1 MKFFSKKDEDI
12 NIKKESKPKEI
23 KNTVMHVMTIIL
35 FLFVGLISYIAY
47 FQAFKAPNLADNQ
60 GNKRL
65 WAKRN
70 EVIRGT
76 IYDRGGNALTSGER
90 TGVLTQSRNY
100 IEGSLYANVLGYI
113 SPVYGLTGLEEAY
126 DDELTSYSSTA
137 VGIRTFLNTFD
148 FKELRESFL
157 KRDDEEVKVGNSIN
171 STLDKEIQK
180 AAYDA
185 LNRLGDVKGAA
196 VAINPKTGEVLAMV
210 SKPTYNPNDLDG
222 AMEAANAGADGNALL
237 NRALVGKYPP
247 GSTFKTIT
255 TTSALQNMPGV
266 VNRTFEDN
274 GVLELGGGMVLP
286 NVNRVA
292 NGNINLRESFLV
304 SSNVVY
310 GTLGIELGNDKL
322 KGTAEKF
329 GFNKQIPAEGF
340 TIAKSEFP
348 TLKSYEKGLMAQC
361 GIGQSQILATP
372 MQMALVASTIAND
385 GVMMAPKLV
394 NSVVD
399 VKGNTVKNIDDK
411 KYETVMTNN
420 EADII
425 QGYMEGL
432 ADNLGLFNGLNA
444 AGKTGTAENSTGK
457 DHSWFIGFAPA
468 DNPQIAVAVI
478 VESSGFGAQYAGPVA
493 ASMMYSAVK

>member
-1 MKFFSKKDEDI
+1 MKFFNKK
-12 NIKKESKPKEI
+12 NKNKPTEI
-23 KNTVMHVMTIIL
+23 KNTVMHAMTIIL

-47 FQAFKAPNLADNQ
+47 FQAFKAPSLAENQ
-60 GNKRL
+60 GNRRL

-76 IYDRGGNALTSGER
+76 IYDRDGNALTTGAR

-100 IEGSLYANVLGYI
+100 TEGSLYANVIGYI
-113 SPVYGLTGLEEAY
+113 SPIYGLTGLEEAY
-126 DDELTSYSSTA
+126 DDELTSYSSTV

-148 FKELRESFL
+148 LKDLRESFV
-157 KRDDEEVKVGNSIN
+157 KRDDEEAKVGNSIN
-171 STLDKEIQK
+171 STLDKRIQK
-180 AAYDA
+180 ATYDA
-185 LNRLGDVKGAA
+185 LNKLGDVKGAA
-196 VAINPKTGEVLAMV
+196 VAINPKTGELLAMV
-210 SKPTYNPNDLDG
+210 SKPTYNPNELDD
-222 AMEAANAGADGNALL
+222 AMAAANAESDGNSLL

-255 TTSALQNMPGV
+255 TTSALQNIPEV
-266 VNRTFEDN
+266 VNRTFQDN
-274 GVLELGGGMVLP
+274 GVLELGGGMTLP

-292 NGNINLRESFLV
+292 NGNITLKEAFLV

-310 GTLGIELGNDKL
+310 GTLGIELGNGEL
-322 KGTAEKF
+322 RSTAEKF

-340 TIAKSEFP
+340 TISKSEFP
-348 TLKSYEKGLMAQC
+348 TLKSYEKGLMAQS

-372 MQMALVASTIAND
+372 MQMALVAGAIAND
-385 GVMMAPKLV
+385 GVMMVPKLV

-399 VKGNTVKNIDDK
+399 VKGNTVKSIDDK
-411 KYETVMTNN
+411 KYQTIMTNE

-425 QGYMEGL
+425 QEYMEGL

-457 DHSWFIGFAPA
+457 DHSWFIGFAPV

-478 VESSGFGAQYAGPVA
+478 VESSGFGSQYAGPVA